1 MRSSVFRIGCAGW
14 GVASGQAALFGHG
27 DSVLERYSTRL
38 TAVEINSSFT
48 RTHQRR
54 TYERW
59 ARSVPPGFRF
69 SVKVPRAV
77 THTARLRESGDL
89 LRSFLEQVEG
99 LGDRLS
105 GLLVQLPPSLTFERD
120 VAQAFFMELRDRTSA
135 PVLCEPRHP
144 SWFTPEVDAQLTGL
158 QVGRV
163 AADPAVVPEAAPPG
177 GFGGTRYYRW
187 HGSPRTYYS
196 AYGPEALETLAQRV
210 HATPAGKELWVIFD
224 NTAVGAALGDA
235 FELRALLERLDQER
249 TP

>member
-1 MRSSVFRIGCAGW
+1 MGSGVFKIGCAGW

-48 RTHQRR
+48 RPHQRR

-77 THTARLRESGDL
+77 THTARLRQSGDL
-89 LRSFLEQVEG
+89 LRTFLEQVEG
-99 LGDRLS
+99 LGDRLG
-105 GLLVQLPPSLTFERD
+105 GLLVQLPPSLAFERD
-120 VAQAFFMELRDRTSA
+120 VARAFFMELRDLTSA
-135 PVLCEPRHP
+135 PVVCEPRHP
-144 SWFTPEVDAQLTGL
+144 SWFTAEVDAQLDKL

-163 AADPAVVPEAAPPG
+163 AADPAVVPEAALPG
-177 GFGGTRYYRW
+177 GFKGIRYYRW

-196 AYGPEALETLAQRV
+196 AYGREALQTLARTV
-210 HATPAGKELWVIFD
+210 HATPAGQEVWVIFD

-235 FELRALLERLDQER
+235 FELRALLERLDREHV
-249 TP
+249 P